1 MGQAQANKQLVEYT
15 VEQDIINFEQE
26 IFTKV
31 KNFAM
36 LRDRL
41 KITELSDE
49 VADKRYEI
57 SLRRYQNGNVTITDL
72 NIAQQEKDQN
82 RRAYIQSLR
91 DYWTA
96 FYEMRQLTL
105 YDFEFRQLL
114 YNPDA
119 D

>member
-1 MGQAQANKQLVEYT
+1 MRIFILLSFLFVNQLVW
-15 VEQDIINFEQE
+15 
-26 IFTKV
+26 
-31 KNFAM
+31 
-36 LRDRL
+36 
-41 KITELSDE
+41 S
-49 VADKRYEI
+49 
-57 SLRRYQNGNVTITDL
+57 QNGNVTITDL